1 MDIKDMNKLAD
12 IIVAKLIALHEEC
25 DKEFFNKFEE
35 MNEGYDLIAFET
47 LDSKTINQE
56 TDVLLEQLENN
67 LLDAIEAENYKLA
80 EILHKKINDLKNRD

>member
-1 MDIKDMNKLAD
+1 MNKLAD
-12 IIVAKLIALHEEC
+12 IIVAKLIDQKEET
-25 DKEFFNKFEE
+25 DKEFFNKIEKI
-35 MNEGYDLIAFET
+35 NEGNDLIAFET